1 MIMLTWHYDAAM
13 PQTLA
18 VFLKQ
23 HGFSRNF
30 LKKIKYHGGAL
41 LVNQQP
47 VTVRALLQVNDQIQV
62 KLPPEQPLA
71 RIEPAAP
78 QLQICFEDDHFLVV
92 DKPALVAAMPSH
104 VYKTDT
110 MANRVKGY
118 LMAEHAPSQVIH
130 IVTRLD
136 RGTSGVMLFAKH
148 GYAHSLLSQQLQNG
162 QLQKQYL
169 AFVQGHLP
177 LQHQQIDF
185 PIGRLPGSFIQR
197 TTCASGRAALTE
209 YWQQACYPQATCVRV
224 ALHTG
229 RTHQIRVHFS
239 AIGHPLLGDTL
250 YGGPKI
256 SGLKRPALHCQQV
269 RFFHPFRQEMITI
282 QSPLPSALV
291 SLAKQLPT
299 LTSL

>member
-1 MIMLTWHYDAAM
+1 MIQLTWQYAGQT

-47 VTVRALLQVNDQIQV
+47 VTVRALCQLNDQIQV
-62 KLPPEQPLA
+62 QLPPEPPLA

-78 QLQICFEDDHFLVV
+78 QLQVLFEDDHFLIV

-118 LMAEHAPSQVIH
+118 LIAQHAPSQVIH

-148 GYAHSLLSQQLQNG
+148 GYAHSLLSQQLQTG
-162 QLQKQYL
+162 QLHKQYV
-169 AFVQGHLP
+169 AFVQGQLP
-177 LQHQQIDF
+177 QQHQQIDF

-209 YWQQACYPQATCVRV
+209 YWQQAQYPQATRLQI

-250 YGGPKI
+250 YGGPTI
-256 SGLKRPALHCQQV
+256 AGLKRPALHCQQV
-269 RFFHPFRQEMITI
+269 QFFHPFQQKVLTI
-282 QSPLPSALV
+282 KSELPPDLLQ
-291 SLAKQLPT
+291 LAQQLPT
-299 LTSL
+299 LTRL